1 MRTTLPGVTIS
12 NLPSASTILT
22 GTESI
27 EIDMLVPLA
36 NGQMTTKTFKTTL
49 NDLLAIYGRSR
60 DNPNRVT
67 AVQVGSYTIA
77 QVEDLLRSKLSV
89 TDAAINSMKL
99 DGVTRQQIIEEA
111 RNGTVANSMRLGGEL
126 PEFYSTGND
135 YDNLVNQ
142 LTDSFIQTASD
153 L

>member
-1 MRTTLPGVTIS
+1 MRPTIPGVTIS
-12 NLPSASTILT
+12 DLPSVPTILN

-27 EIDMLVPLA
+27 EIDMPLTLA
-36 NGQMTTKTFKTTL
+36 NGQVTTKTFKTTL
-49 NDLLAIYGRSR
+49 NDLLAIYGRMR

-67 AVQVGSYTIA
+67 SAQVGSYSIA
-77 QVEDLLRSKLSV
+77 QIEDLLRTKLSV
-89 TDAAINSMKL
+89 SEAAINSMKL
-99 DGVTRQQIIEEA
+99 DGVTRQQIVEEA

-126 PEFYSTGND
+126 PEFYSTDND
-135 YDNLVNQ
+135 FTALVNQ